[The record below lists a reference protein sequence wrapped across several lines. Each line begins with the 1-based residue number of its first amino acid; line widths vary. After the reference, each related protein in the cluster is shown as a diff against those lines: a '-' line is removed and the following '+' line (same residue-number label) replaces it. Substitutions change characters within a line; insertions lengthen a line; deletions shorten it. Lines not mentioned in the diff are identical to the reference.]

1 MHPAATYAET
11 VSPHTCTTFRAL
23 VEAIIPNTAT
33 GYACGDVQT
42 AGAVNLC
49 VHEYMIWELDHSLSL
64 VQGFYLTVVPLSSPV
79 AGLLNCGAVQF
90 VASGQMQDVIDYS
103 VWAGSPFA
111 SLRPA
116 DRIRVLAMLEHADLD
131 LGAVPPPF
139 RNDAGLIRYIIDF
152 LNRQTMFG
160 NYSEWPAYGKTRLSV
175 PTKRRLEGFPV
186 GWIQAEYPGIVPGY
200 RALLGT
206 VLTIERQGG
215 GSSIVCS

>member
-1 MHPAATYAET
+1 MHPAATYAAT

-33 GYACGDVQT
+33 GSVCGDVQT

-64 VQGFYLTVVPLSSPV
+64 VQGFYLTVVPLASPV

-90 VASGQMQDVIDYS
+90 VASGQMQAVIDYS
-103 VWAGSPFA
+103 VWEGSPFA
-111 SLRPA
+111 ALHPA

-131 LGAVPPPF
+131 LGTVPPPF
-139 RNDAGLIRYIIDF
+139 RNDAGLIRYNIDF

-160 NYSEWPAYGKTRLSV
+160 NFSEW
-175 PTKRRLEGFPV
+175 
-186 GWIQAEYPGIVPGY
+186 
-200 RALLGT
+200 
-206 VLTIERQGG
+206 
-215 GSSIVCS
+215 